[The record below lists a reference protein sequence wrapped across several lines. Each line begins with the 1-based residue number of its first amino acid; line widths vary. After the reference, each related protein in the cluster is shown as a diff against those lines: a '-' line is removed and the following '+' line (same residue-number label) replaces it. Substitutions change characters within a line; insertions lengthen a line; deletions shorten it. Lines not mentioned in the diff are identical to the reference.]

1 MNNRPIGFFDSGLGG
16 LTCIPHLME
25 ALPEE
30 KIFSA
35 ACPAFVPLI
44 EEGII
49 ENDIMNLTI
58 KYYLDDFIKNN
69 NIDTLVLGC
78 THYPLIRKN
87 IEKIYP
93 NLKIIDPS
101 EIVVSTIVEQLE
113 SKNLIAD
120 VPNYENVFCASDLSE
135 NFMNMIDRI
144 FENSEV
150 KVKFKS
156 FDIEE
161 PEEFKFYENFA
172 DLIEYEGEIPY
183 DTLFPLIKKV
193 DMVTLGEFIETY
205 MDDVLEGI
213 PEEDGID
220 AYTFITSVKMMLL
233 GLAESIATAEED
245 EERDE
250 LPIFVEELYKFRN
263 WFTRDSIIHMSKE
276 NDKTIISVPLLEA
289 IISYRIEK
297 LNEEHYSY
305 NFDDCV
311 PYEIDE
317 YIVSYSSAMV
327 EVEDEEEDTDSYL
340 EEPEDSEA

>member
-16 LTCIPHLME
+16 LTCIPHLMK

-30 KIFSA
+30 KIIYFGDTARTPYGSKAVSTIKSFSIEIA
-35 ACPAFVPLI
+35 DFLVKQNVKMIVIACNTVSATSLDDLKQRFPQIPIIGIIEPAAVKTAALSDNYNKIGIIGTKVTIKSGIYEKLIKKLNPDQKIFSVACPAFVPLI

-49 ENDIMNLTI
+49 NHDIMNLTI
-58 KYYLDDFIKNN
+58 KYYLEDFIKSN

-156 FDIEE
+156 FDL
-161 PEEFKFYENFA
+161 EEFRM
-172 DLIEYEGEIPY
+172 EG
-183 DTLFPLIKKV
+183 K
-193 DMVTLGEFIETY
+193 
-205 MDDVLEGI
+205 
-213 PEEDGID
+213 
-220 AYTFITSVKMMLL
+220 
-233 GLAESIATAEED
+233 
-245 EERDE
+245 
-250 LPIFVEELYKFRN
+250 
-263 WFTRDSIIHMSKE
+263 
-276 NDKTIISVPLLEA
+276 
-289 IISYRIEK
+289 
-297 LNEEHYSY
+297 
-305 NFDDCV
+305 
-311 PYEIDE
+311 
-317 YIVSYSSAMV
+317 
-327 EVEDEEEDTDSYL
+327 
-340 EEPEDSEA
+340 